1 MNTNVSSVTAL
12 SVAPSQSNIIPFD
25 PSTLSVKQL
34 TKLGYTRSK
43 IVKIKNLKP
52 HRPVMP
58 IKSLD
63 DIQKCKDYFLNQETN
78 YRNKSLNIRNYAIF
92 CLDINIGLRASD
104 LLFLKI
110 SDIMSARNTFKNEV
124 SIIESKTGKT
134 KIFNICNN
142 AKEAIIMYLE
152 TRPNYQMD
160 EYLFTSKKSKN
171 EPLTPNG
178 LWRIIKKM
186 QNDVG
191 IKQNLG
197 SHSLRKT
204 MGYQKLKMHDND
216 PYVLATI
223 QKLYN
228 HSSTQ
233 TTLRYLGIDQD
244 VIKDFYTKDQL

>member
-43 IVKIKNLKP
+43 IVKIKNLRP

-110 SDIMSARNTFKNEV
+110 SDIMSARMKCQSLNPKQAKQKY
-124 SIIESKTGKT
+124 SIFVTMQKKQLLCILKLDLIIKWM
-134 KIFNICNN
+134 NIC
-142 AKEAIIMYLE
+142 LH
-152 TRPNYQMD
+152 
-160 EYLFTSKKSKN
+160 LKSQ
-171 EPLTPNG
+171 
-178 LWRIIKKM
+178 KM
-186 QNDVG
+186 
-191 IKQNLG
+191 
-197 SHSLRKT
+197 SH
-204 MGYQKLKMHDND
+204 
-216 PYVLATI
+216 
-223 QKLYN
+223 
-228 HSSTQ
+228 
-233 TTLRYLGIDQD
+233 
-244 VIKDFYTKDQL
+244 